1 MGKIIIIGFV
11 VLLFIGIGFV
21 SCLNFGKIKGNG
33 DIKTTRRS
41 ILDFNSIV
49 INGSAVVRV
58 HRGQTNELS
67 LTIDSNL
74 EKYISSEVK
83 DTILA
88 IETRNCLGVKSTE
101 FVIDVYTNNINNYT
115 INGNGSLIILDGIFE
130 NGKSVKVII
139 NGSGTFDG
147 GGFRPETAELIINGS
162 GKIRMGS
169 TQALDIKINGS
180 GQLLYYGDP
189 VLKTKISGAGS
200 IKQE

>member
-1 MGKIIIIGFV
+1 MGKIIITGFV
-11 VLLFIGIGFV
+11 VLVFFGIVFV
-21 SCLNFGKIKGNG
+21 GCLTFGKIKGNG

-41 ILDFNSIV
+41 IFDFDTIV
-49 INGSAVVRV
+49 INGSASVRV

-74 EKYISSEVK
+74 EKYIFSEVK
-83 DTILA
+83 DTTLT

-101 FVIDVYTNNINNYT
+101 FIVDVYTNNINNYT
-115 INGNGSLIILDGIFE
+115 INGNSNLIILDDVFE

-139 NGSGTFDG
+139 NGSGNFDG

-162 GKIRMGS
+162 GNIRMGS
-169 TQALDIKINGS
+169 TQSLDIKINGS